1 MESEKQLPSVRD
13 WDALINEWKTSGL
26 GIKKWCAEKGI
37 TPSSFNYHRRYMDG
51 SYRRESKST
60 TDKSG
65 SQLEKDAGNNAFAE
79 IPVPPSRYGA
89 DGFTITDHSEK
100 TEKESFITVHLGSCK
115 IEIKDGVNARTLKT
129 VMEVISF
136 VQTVS

>member
-1 MESEKQLPSVRD
+1 
-13 WDALINEWKTSGL
+13 
-26 GIKKWCAEKGI
+26 
-37 TPSSFNYHRRYMDG
+37 MDG
-51 SYRRESKST
+51 SYRRKSKST

-89 DGFTITDHSEK
+89 DGFTITDYSEK